1 MEVYAMKMNYKIV
14 KVSWYDAE
22 EIGEVGWN
30 SLSCQKKTAKK
41 PPPRMESVGFLVY
54 ECETHVSLLS
64 TIGTKESSTLEKI
77 PRGMILG
84 MVELAERVD
93 SEQKN
98 E

>member
-1 MEVYAMKMNYKIV
+1 MGINYKV
-14 KVSWYDAE
+14 VRVSWYDAE

-30 SLSCQKKTAKK
+30 SLSCQKKLAKK

-54 ECETHVSLLS
+54 ECQTHISLLS

-77 PRGMILG
+77 PRGMILNL
-84 MVELAERVD
+84 VELEARVD